1 MRITPLL
8 FVLVSGLLPA
18 LSCRP
23 VAGPDFKRTAPEA
36 LALAAAGGYLL
47 PASGVDSLLK
57 KMGKDLTVIDLRPPY
72 AFEKGHPDGALNIPV
87 AQLLDREQWR
97 ILRKSHT
104 VLLVG
109 ETAAQANGPW
119 LLLNQLGLENV
130 IVLDAPYPAPTA
142 GAPGSESARYD
153 YASIFK
159 QATQRH
165 ATEVEAGK
173 PKQVAQRPARK
184 QIVPAKKPAPKTGN
198 PAEEGC

>member
-1 MRITPLL
+1 MRISPLL
-8 FVLVSGLLPA
+8 FVLVSGLLPV

-36 LALAAAGGYLL
+36 LALAAAGGHLL
-47 PASGVDSLLK
+47 PVSGVDSLLK
-57 KMGKDLTVIDLRPPY
+57 KVGKNLTVIDLRRPY
-72 AFEKGHPDGALNIPV
+72 AFEKGHLDGALNIPV
-87 AQLLDREQWR
+87 AQLLDRGNWR

-104 VLLVG
+104 ILLLG

-119 LLLNQLGLENV
+119 LLLTQLGLENV
-130 IVLDAPYPAPTA
+130 KVLDADYPASTA

-165 ATEVEAGK
+165 ASEVEAGK
-173 PKQVAQRPARK
+173 PKQVEQRPAKK
-184 QIVPAKKPAPKTGN
+184 QIVPAKKPAPKAGN